1 MSFVPE
7 FSNFRYI
14 ADTTAVTPG
23 GGRRFIALLAL
34 EATVLHADT
43 VCRSCPDTDSLS
55 GMPIPAGTLVTGYF
69 ETVKLSSGKVLAYL
83 S

>member
-1 MSFVPE
+1 MGFVPE

-23 GGRRFIALLAL
+23 GGRRFVALLAL

-43 VCRSCPDTDSLS
+43 VCKSCPDSLS
-55 GMPIPAGTLVTGYF
+55 SMPIPAGTLVTGMF

>member
-1 MSFVPE
+1 MSNVPE

-14 ADTTAVTPG
+14 ADGTAVTPG
-23 GGRRFIALLAL
+23 GGKQFVALLAL

-43 VCRSCPDTDSLS
+43 KCRSCPDGLGS
-55 GMPIPAGTLVTGYF
+55 MPIPAGTLVMGMF
-69 ETVKLSSGKVLAYL
+69 ETVKLSSGKVVAYL

>member
-1 MSFVPE
+1 MSLVPE

-23 GGRRFIALLAL
+23 EGRRFIAVLAL

-43 VCRSCPDTDSLS
+43 DCTSCPDDLGS
-55 GMPIPAGTLVTGYF
+55 MPIPAGTLVTGMF
-69 ETVKLSSGKVLAYL
+69 KSVKLSSGKVLAYL

>member
-1 MSFVPE
+1 MSLVPE

-23 GGRRFIALLAL
+23 GGRRFVALLAL

-43 VCRSCPDTDSLS
+43 VCKSCPDSLS
-55 GMPIPAGTLVTGYF
+55 SMPIPVGTLVTGMF
-69 ETVKLSSGKVLAYL
+69 ETVKLGSGKVLAYL